1 MNKQEAKADAGKP
14 RPTLVPVEAEKAI
27 MYVREFGCMKY
38 GDPDNWKRVEP
49 SRYLDAALRHI
60 MAYREDHNALDE
72 ESSLPPLWHALNDL
86 AFIVALEWDE
96 DFQRA
101 EKSAHVLGKISH
113 INLPDIVVGHPD
125 PVGPKPHLSFCPKCG
140 SIYLQWNTEKGCTE
154 CLDCGW
160 EGPK

>member
-96 DFQRA
+96 DFQRDKSY
-101 EKSAHVLGKISH
+101 KSARYRGRPPRPRRAKAASIFLPKVWEYISPVEYRKRLYGVFGLRLG
-113 INLPDIVVGHPD
+113 
-125 PVGPKPHLSFCPKCG
+125 GP
-140 SIYLQWNTEKGCTE
+140 
-154 CLDCGW
+154 
-160 EGPK
+160 

>member
-1 MNKQEAKADAGKP
+1 MDQTAKRDAGKP

-60 MAYREDHNALDE
+60 MAYREDHSALDE

-101 EKSAHVLGKISH
+101 EKTAHVLGKIGH
-113 INLPDIVVGHPD
+113 IAAPGIATIHLD
-125 PVGPKPHLSFCPKCG
+125 PVGPKGHLGICPSCGGGHLLWNPDKGVTKC
-140 SIYLQWNTEKGCTE
+140 C
-154 CLDCGW
+154 DCGW
-160 EGPK
+160 EGV